1 MAGSTPGR
9 AVGTSKLN
17 VGNGLGLGLQ
27 DGAVQDR
34 VDDAAGILDGD
45 ALAGAVP
52 AGVDQV
58 GLGAVGFSIFLTSS
72 SPYLVGCS
80 SRKAWPKQAEKV
92 GVGSVMPR
100 SVPASL
106 AVKPDRK

>member
-1 MAGSTPGR
+1 MEINAL
-9 AVGTSKLN
+9 KL
-17 VGNGLGLGLQ
+17 
-27 DGAVQDR
+27 DTDSS
-34 VDDAAGILDGD
+34 GIKNCRD
-45 ALAGAVP
+45 VYKR
-52 AGVDQV
+52 Q
-58 GLGAVGFSIFLTSS
+58 
-72 SPYLVGCS
+72 VGCS

>member
-1 MAGSTPGR
+1 MAP
-9 AVGTSKLN
+9 
-17 VGNGLGLGLQ
+17 
-27 DGAVQDR
+27 D
-34 VDDAAGILDGD
+34 
-45 ALAGAVP
+45 
-52 AGVDQV
+52 
-58 GLGAVGFSIFLTSS
+58 FSIFFTSS

-106 AVKPDRK
+106 EVKPDRKYYWVCSGVRMDTGGSTPKASADRKMTFLASGPLDLGRTIFSMWSMG